1 MDSNTTNERNV
12 KPNPQ
17 EIDLLKLVRKIWNSR
32 NLILKVCGI
41 GAVVGLIIALSKLWY
56 SKRIHSKYTC
66 CPGRL
71 S

>member
-41 GAVVGLIIALSKLWY
+41 GTLIVE
-56 SKRIHSKYTC
+56 
-66 CPGRL
+66 
-71 S
+71 